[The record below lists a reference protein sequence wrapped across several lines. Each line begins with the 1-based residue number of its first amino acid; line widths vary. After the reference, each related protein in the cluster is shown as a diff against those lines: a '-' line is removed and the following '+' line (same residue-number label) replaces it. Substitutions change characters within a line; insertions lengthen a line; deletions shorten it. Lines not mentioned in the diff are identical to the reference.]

1 LRELEKARLQQA
13 RESLDEA
20 QALLAAEMDT
30 GFVLTNLY
38 YAYYYVI
45 LALMN
50 PGVSAIPEDSYGV
63 SKRLEYSQASL
74 RIEDSP
80 QFVAG
85 SFNEGQVP
93 LTMQGVTIG
102 LFEQKY
108 IKTGM
113 FEKKYDDA
121 IRRIFSTKPKC
132 SGEKT
137 PVSAKEV
144 TELTALAGAFILDV
158 ETYLKKCT
166 V

>member
-1 LRELEKARLQQA
+1 MKDLQKERLKQA

-20 QALLAAEMDT
+20 QALLAEEMDT

-38 YAYYYVI
+38 YTYYYAI

-50 PGVSAIPEDSYGV
+50 
-63 SKRLEYSQASL
+63 
-74 RIEDSP
+74 
-80 QFVAG
+80 
-85 SFNEGQVP
+85 EGQVP
-93 LTMQGVTIG
+93 ITMQSVTIG

-121 IRRIFSTKPKC
+121 IRRIFNSKPKC

-137 PVSAKEV
+137 PVSAEEVKE
-144 TELTALAGAFILDV
+144 LAALAGAFILDV
-158 ETYLKKCT
+158 ETYFNKNA